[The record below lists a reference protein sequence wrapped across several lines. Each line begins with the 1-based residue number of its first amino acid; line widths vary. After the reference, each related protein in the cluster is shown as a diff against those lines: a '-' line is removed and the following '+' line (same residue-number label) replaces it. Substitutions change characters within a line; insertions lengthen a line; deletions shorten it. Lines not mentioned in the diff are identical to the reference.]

1 MDDDILNSI
10 KKLHI
15 NNTEEGKE
23 LMTIVCEGK
32 KLICDKEILLKEC
45 DYFKA
50 LERFEKKSNEIE
62 LKGEIDFDVLEIII
76 NYLSKGQQL
85 PIDLNNFQNI
95 LQGFKICLVFTKF
108 QPSRQRTLSHFVNIK
123 LIVFRS
129 WKALIWIISKISCVI
144 IVMS

>member
-23 LMTIVCEGK
+23 FMTIVCEGK
-32 KLICDKEILLKEC
+32 KLTCDKEILLKEC

-76 NYLSKGQQL
+76 NYLSKGQEL

-95 LQGFKICLVFTKF
+95 LQGCQFLQCSKCEEITINFISQHLE
-108 QPSRQRTLSHFVNIK
+108 SIFVYHPF
-123 LIVFRS
+123 L
-129 WKALIWIISKISCVI
+129 
-144 IVMS
+144 